1 MSINIINNNQLKN
14 IAGIDES
21 NLSAVAFSGNYSDLT
36 DAPDSLPANG
46 GNAATVDGKTA
57 AELQNYNNLSNRP
70 DIPSTFTDVG
80 AAKGNADGVAIN
92 GATKL
97 TSADGKNITAGS
109 QYAPVWIYEGSP
121 MQVPVA
127 MDIGNN
133 SNYYSLA
140 QCGGIKTYINNNA
153 AAVETGTWTPTLLQ
167 GSNEISGYSRGYCFY
182 CKIGKLVFIS
192 FAMYVNGSLSTPLYF
207 TKIDGLPFLPKSGYG
222 GGPPISSN
230 TGIIMLHLSNNNYAT
245 NPYIGKTFSGT
256 SYINY
261 NSTIQIPTGVNY
273 IGVSGSGIYY
283 CD

>member
-1 MSINIINNNQLKN
+1 MSINIINNNQLKS

-21 NLSAVAFSGNYSDLT
+21 NLSAVALSGNYSDLT

-46 GNAATVDGKTA
+46 GNAATVGGKTA

-70 DIPSTFTDVG
+70 DIPSTFTDIG

-97 TSADGKNITAGS
+97 IQDNGNPCQAGGQFAPIWFYNGVPATCITTSDP
-109 QYAPVWIYEGSP
+109 Y
-121 MQVPVA
+121 
-127 MDIGNN
+127 
-133 SNYYSLA
+133 
-140 QCGGIKTYINNNA
+140 NNA
-153 AAVETGTWTPTLLQ
+153 YALVTGAGVKNYVTNHAVTVETGTWTPTLLQ